1 MRRSW
6 GCHTEYG
13 NTAWNLLTLK
23 KFIVVSLKSQ
33 LGFPVF
39 SPLPPSFFPPL
50 GEHLVVGK
58 VWEALGSAAA

>member
-1 MRRSW
+1 MEP
-6 GCHTEYG
+6 TY
-13 NTAWNLLTLK
+13 TK

-33 LGFPVF
+33 LGFLVF